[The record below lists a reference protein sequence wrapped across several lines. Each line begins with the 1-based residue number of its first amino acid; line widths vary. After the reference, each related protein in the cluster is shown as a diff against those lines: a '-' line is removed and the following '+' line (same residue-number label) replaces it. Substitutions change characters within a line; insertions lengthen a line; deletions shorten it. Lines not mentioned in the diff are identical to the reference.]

1 MSECKIPWILERGHE
16 AKAIELLSAYFGPD
30 GKRTAYTGSHFE
42 TLGGAWDEG
51 PADLITAGDLIAVS
65 ALSVDIPAA
74 ASIKILGTEADRI
87 TALLKQISRDLE
99 LPDASD
105 EIVDAGAPAELWSLL
120 RELPGMGPTTTSKL
134 LARKRPRLVPI
145 YDSVVASVYG
155 IPDSRGYWRAMRT
168 LVKTDN
174 LWQRA
179 DQLRVRAG
187 LSPLITPLRVIDIV
201 VWMHGKTNVDRG
213 ALTSLTSSSK
223 GANNGGRDSADQ

>member
-1 MSECKIPWILERGHE
+1 
-16 AKAIELLSAYFGPD
+16 
-30 GKRTAYTGSHFE
+30 
-42 TLGGAWDEG
+42 
-51 PADLITAGDLIAVS
+51 
-65 ALSVDIPAA
+65 
-74 ASIKILGTEADRI
+74 
-87 TALLKQISRDLE
+87 
-99 LPDASD
+99 
-105 EIVDAGAPAELWSLL
+105 
-120 RELPGMGPTTTSKL
+120 MGPTTTSKL

-213 ALTSLTSSSK
+213 GLTSLTSSSK
-223 GANNGGRDSADQ
+223 GANNGGRDRADQ